1 MTTGL
6 APYAGH
12 QESEKVANR
21 NRQIL
26 EAAVALAGERGFRK
40 YSRRDVADR
49 AGVADGS
56 VNNAYGTM
64 DGLHDAV
71 MGAAVERSLLGIVAE
86 GLAARHPAACAAP
99 QDLKDSA
106 LASLAA

>member
-1 MTTGL
+1 M
-6 APYAGH
+6 
-12 QESEKVANR
+12 SDKVQTR
-21 NRQIL
+21 NHSVL
-26 EAAVALAGERGFRK
+26 EAALALATERGFRK
-40 YSRRDVADR
+40 FSRSDVAKR

-71 MGAAVERSLLGIVAE
+71 MEQAVQRGLLGIVAT
-86 GLAARHPAACAAP
+86 GLALQHPVACAAP
-99 QDLKDSA
+99 PDLKNSA

>member
-1 MTTGL
+1 M
-6 APYAGH
+6 
-12 QESEKVANR
+12 SDKVENR
-21 NRQIL
+21 NRSVL
-26 EAAVALAGERGFRK
+26 EAALALAGERGWRK
-40 YSRRDVADR
+40 FSRNDVAAR
-49 AGVADGS
+49 AGVAAGS

-71 MGAAVERSLLGIVAE
+71 MANAVDRGLLPIIAE

>member
-1 MTTGL
+1 MSDKV
-6 APYAGH
+6 
-12 QESEKVANR
+12 QERNAKV
-21 NRQIL
+21 L
-26 EAAVALAGERGFRK
+26 EAAIALSGERGFRNFN
-40 YSRRDVADR
+40 RNDVAER
-49 AGVADGS
+49 AGVAAGS

-71 MGAAVERSLLGIVAE
+71 MSAAVERRMVAVVGQ
-86 GLAARHPAACAAP
+86 GLAARHPTACAAP